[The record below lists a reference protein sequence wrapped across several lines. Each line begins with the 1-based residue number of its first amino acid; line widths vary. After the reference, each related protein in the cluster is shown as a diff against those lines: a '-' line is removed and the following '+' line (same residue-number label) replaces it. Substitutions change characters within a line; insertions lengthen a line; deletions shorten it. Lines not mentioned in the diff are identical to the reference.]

1 MENQPEI
8 LLQAQAYGEQ
18 ALDLAFNWLI
28 SPAAW
33 SQFALLVAAFVLA
46 LLVTRRLVPLLTKWQ
61 IRADDGQSLL
71 SQLRRFACG
80 FLPLLLPVL
89 AYALT
94 AIGEEIVRSLLDS
107 GAVIA
112 FGKRVFLFLV
122 ARILVGQI
130 IQDGFLKLLGKYVL
144 IPVTA
149 LYALGILDDVTAQLT
164 AFQVSLGN
172 ISVLATALVRGLIAG
187 SLLFWLGSWS
197 NRQSADYVGRQEE
210 MRPSTRELAM
220 KTVEIII
227 FGVAFLMLMN
237 IMGISLISL
246 GVLGGAIGVGL
257 GFGLQKIACNFFS
270 GVILL
275 IEGQA
280 TVGDYI
286 ELDGGEK
293 GKIVKMTSR
302 AAILETFDGR
312 WVVVPNEDFI
322 TTRVINYSDSCSA
335 NRYEAPFSV
344 SDDTN
349 INKVPDII
357 EAVVTTHPEILKLPY
372 PPDCELQGVGDS
384 GVDFYVEFCA
394 NGLNDGDR
402 KYTSNALFLIWNAL
416 KVRDIDIPYLHRV
429 VEIKGVAGVSVFA
442 Q

>member
-8 LLQAQAYGEQ
+8 LLQAQAHGEQ
-18 ALDLAFNWLI
+18 ALDLALSWLI

-33 SQFALLVAAFVLA
+33 SQFALLAVAFVLA
-46 LLVTRRLVPLLTKWQ
+46 LLATRRLAPLLTKWL

-112 FGKRVFLFLV
+112 LGNRVSLFLA

-144 IPVTA
+144 IPVTV

-172 ISVLATALVRGLIAG
+172 ISVLATALVRGL
-187 SLLFWLGSWS
+187 
-197 NRQSADYVGRQEE
+197 
-210 MRPSTRELAM
+210 
-220 KTVEIII
+220 
-227 FGVAFLMLMN
+227 MLMN
-237 IMGISLISL
+237 SMGISLTSL
-246 GVLGGAIGVGL
+246 VVLGGVIGVGL
-257 GFGLQKIACNFFS
+257 GFGLQKIASNFIS

-280 TVGDYI
+280 TVGDYV
-286 ELDGGEK
+286 EPDGGEK

-302 AAILETFDGR
+302 AAILGTFDGR

-344 SDDTN
+344 SYDTD
-349 INKVPDII
+349 INKVPDIV
-357 EAVVTTHPEILKLPY
+357 EAVVATHLEILKLPY
-372 PPDCELQGVGDS
+372 PSDCELRGGGDNGVNFWAKILD
-384 GVDFYVEFCA
+384 
-394 NGLNDGDR
+394 DGGH
-402 KYTSNALFLIWNAL
+402 KYTSHVLFLIWNAL
-416 KVRDIDIPYLHRV
+416 KAHDIEIPYPHRV
-429 VEIKGVAGVSVFA
+429 FEIKGVAGVSVSA